1 MGKISIADMRNKM
14 KDLKAKAKGATDE
27 PAAADGRKN
36 EDFGSEMKDVTTSTE
51 EEKKMLQAKES
62 DIA

>member
-1 MGKISIADMRNKM
+1 MRKKM